1 MFADTRARICG
12 TALALTLAS
21 SALLAPSTA
30 RAAVGDL
37 VCQGTQ
43 KTTFNPPLTNAT
55 TTTEVKVRETW
66 STCADPVGI
75 TSGRGSLQVTVPS
88 SCQSLG
94 FGPPSTVEYK
104 WNNGQKST
112 VHWTSVVVTRLTS
125 TSEVVKTGSVTDGY
139 GKNDT
144 ATETIT
150 LVNPSP
156 LACAGS
162 GVPSVEG
169 PTTLTFQ

>member
-1 MFADTRARICG
+1 MFADARARICG

-21 SALLAPSTA
+21 SGLLVPSTA

-43 KTTFNPPLTNAT
+43 RTTFDPPLTNAT
-55 TTTEVKVRETW
+55 TTTDVTIRETW
-66 STCADPVGI
+66 TTCADPAGI
-75 TSGRGSLQVTVPS
+75 TSGHGSLRVTVPS

-94 FGPPSTVEYK
+94 FGPPSTVEYR
-104 WNNGQKST
+104 WNNGRKST

-125 TSEVVKTGSVTDGY
+125 TSEVVKTGAVTDGY
-139 GKNDT
+139 GRNDT

-150 LVNPSP
+150 LLNPNP
-156 LACAGS
+156 LACAGP

-169 PTTLTFQ
+169 VSTLTFQ

>member
-1 MFADTRARICG
+1 MLVGIRSWTFG
-12 TALALTLAS
+12 TTLALALAVS
-21 SALLAPSTA
+21 GLLVPTTA
-30 RAAVGDL
+30 HAAVGDL
-37 VCQGTQ
+37 VCSGTQ
-43 KTTFNPPLTNAT
+43 KTTFDPPLTNT
-55 TTTEVKVRETW
+55 TQNTKVKIRETW

-75 TSGRGSLQVTVPS
+75 TSGHGSLEVTVPS
-88 SCQSLG
+88 SCQSVG

-112 VHWTSVVVTRLTS
+112 VHWTTISVTRLTA
-125 TSEVVKTGSVTDGY
+125 TSVVVKTGSVTDGY
-139 GKNDT
+139 GENDT

-162 GVPSVEG
+162 GVSSVEG
-169 PTTLTFQ
+169 TGTLTFQ